1 MHHSRLLVIIK
12 SSVSIYTI
20 SKEYI
25 YIILFIKKSYL
36 HVIMWVIINNYLIM
50 GNILKEDDCCVMIG
64 MLF

>member
-36 HVIMWVIINNYLIM
+36 HVIMWVIINYLIM